1 MNSRKLQPR
10 RTSSS
15 ASISYSCHSQPCR
28 KIIVRHRSLC
38 PDPHGNAV
46 ESRRRLGAQ
55 RGSRKV
61 SQHRQLSLNAPTR
74 GWVEALHSN
83 ALGFSLPRPKRLSN
97 ASLCHFAWRRLKC
110 MAIHVSEL
118 KLGIGLALATPSRVP
133 HPVAIRARRQRILR
147 CRSFALQSHE
157 RWFDFCYRFALW
169 ALDCPSSRLSDGLIP
184 FTHFANGKADLTLS

>member
-38 PDPHGNAV
+38 PDPHGKAV

-74 GWVEALHSN
+74 GWMEALHSN

-133 HPVAIRARRQRILR
+133 N
-147 CRSFALQSHE
+147 
-157 RWFDFCYRFALW
+157 W
-169 ALDCPSSRLSDGLIP
+169 PSSRCDTRS
-184 FTHFANGKADLTLS
+184 

>member
-1 MNSRKLQPR
+1 MRKRSNKPPQPPGKGSIFWNHRPAIEGSSLFQKLGKKKMNIQDFFRWGLKNSPGFKPR
-10 RTSSS
+10 RSEQQGIPFLTGV
-15 ASISYSCHSQPCR
+15 HFQPCR
-28 KIIVRHRSLC
+28 QGLSCAYRRLVSRFHMGTRSK
-38 PDPHGNAV
+38 AV
-46 ESRRRLGAQ
+46 RRLGAQ

-74 GWVEALHSN
+74 GWMEALHSN

-133 HPVAIRARRQRILR
+133 N
-147 CRSFALQSHE
+147 
-157 RWFDFCYRFALW
+157 W
-169 ALDCPSSRLSDGLIP
+169 PSSRCDTRS
-184 FTHFANGKADLTLS
+184 